1 MQPRHHSFIEACMNT
16 LTGFFVTLFAQEIIY
31 PIVGLRTTGHQN
43 FVLALFFTALS
54 IIRSYLWRRLFNRM
68 SKQ

>member
-1 MQPRHHSFIEACMNT
+1 MQHRAHSFLEACMNT

-31 PIVGLRTTGHQN
+31 PIVGLHTTGNQN
-43 FVLALFFTALS
+43 FVLAVFFTLLS

-68 SKQ
+68 TR